1 MVLDVKKY
9 PFIKSVEAELQKY
22 GGGVTLMDILMTNN
36 NILDLAKN
44 RIQKVLND
52 EELPNYLTYT
62 EPVLVFYTVL
72 LLLSIIN
79 NHEFSKKYSFFEL
92 RQFKKILETENEE
105 NLLDLAKFLNINI
118 NKCSKIEIRLEK
130 IKINKDYCI
139 NFIEYLKLTRNMSD
153 EWNLNKQILHKGNV
167 YLDKNQ
173 LIQLVSEGIRL
184 RILDMIRPISI
195 KEIPEKLR
203 DLIVKK
209 GNIPPCIQNILNKD
223 KLNEEE
229 IRTLITFYINIG
241 KSLSSISVI
250 MKKWDISNLEDLYK
264 QYRGNKDTRYIVYS
278 CKKMKE
284 LNLCVSNCNVK
295 NPLQLYFA
303 NTV

>member
-79 NHEFSKKYSFFEL
+79 NQEFSKKYSFFEL

-118 NKCSKIEIRLEK
+118 NKCNKIEIRLEK
-130 IKINKDYCI
+130 IKISKDYCI
-139 NFIEYLKLTRNMSD
+139 NFIGYLKLTRNMGD
-153 EWNLNKQILHKGNV
+153 
-167 YLDKNQ
+167 
-173 LIQLVSEGIRL
+173 
-184 RILDMIRPISI
+184 
-195 KEIPEKLR
+195 
-203 DLIVKK
+203 
-209 GNIPPCIQNILNKD
+209 
-223 KLNEEE
+223 
-229 IRTLITFYINIG
+229 
-241 KSLSSISVI
+241 
-250 MKKWDISNLEDLYK
+250 
-264 QYRGNKDTRYIVYS
+264 
-278 CKKMKE
+278 
-284 LNLCVSNCNVK
+284 
-295 NPLQLYFA
+295 
-303 NTV
+303 

>member
-139 NFIEYLKLTRNMSD
+139 NFI
-153 EWNLNKQILHKGNV
+153 
-167 YLDKNQ
+167 
-173 LIQLVSEGIRL
+173 
-184 RILDMIRPISI
+184 
-195 KEIPEKLR
+195 
-203 DLIVKK
+203 
-209 GNIPPCIQNILNKD
+209 
-223 KLNEEE
+223 
-229 IRTLITFYINIG
+229 
-241 KSLSSISVI
+241 
-250 MKKWDISNLEDLYK
+250 
-264 QYRGNKDTRYIVYS
+264 
-278 CKKMKE
+278 
-284 LNLCVSNCNVK
+284 
-295 NPLQLYFA
+295 
-303 NTV
+303 

>member
-1 MVLDVKKY
+1 
-9 PFIKSVEAELQKY
+9 
-22 GGGVTLMDILMTNN
+22 
-36 NILDLAKN
+36 DLAKN